1 MSVQR
6 LLLICLVCT
15 GVLLLVAV
23 VVTTPW
29 RPLAEPP
36 GGFTHPDAARDF
48 TAAEIARGRSLAR
61 AARPPAYLS
70 MALSLVVSLVLGLTP
85 AGARIIEAVAR
96 PLGGGWVWRIL
107 LGGLALALIGRLA
120 TLPFAA
126 RLEVV
131 RRRYGLSV
139 QSWGSWWLDLAKG
152 FAMSTGLLLVVVLGL
167 YALIRALPRAG
178 WLLAAGAGALLVVAI
193 SFLYPLVV
201 EPAFNKFH
209 SMPDGELRTSLMQL
223 AERDGVPVRDV
234 LVADASRRT
243 TALNAYVS
251 GFGSTR
257 RIVVYDTTVR
267 DADPREVELIAAHEL
282 GHAKRNDVLHGTLI
296 GAAAL
301 AAGVCALGLLMTCAP
316 LLRRAGADEAGDPRS
331 LALLLAAVAVIGTL
345 AGPGEML
352 ISRRL
357 EARADVH
364 ALDLTRDPA
373 AFIRMQ
379 HSLAVANRSNVTP
392 NPILQFLFASHPS
405 APERIALARDW
416 ERLHGKG

>member
-1 MSVQR
+1 MSVHR
-6 LLLICLVCT
+6 LLLICLICT
-15 GVLLLVAV
+15 GVVLLVAIA
-23 VVTTPW
+23 VTTPW

-36 GGFTHPDAARDF
+36 GGFAHPDAARDF
-48 TAAEIARGRSLAR
+48 TAAEIARGRSLAQ

-85 AGARIIEAVAR
+85 AGARIVEAVAR

-107 LGGLALALIGRLA
+107 LGGLALMLVGRLA

-139 QSWGSWWLDLAKG
+139 QTWGGWWVDLVKS
-152 FAMSTGLLLVVVLGL
+152 FAMSTGLLLVVVLVL

-178 WLLAAGAGALLVVAI
+178 WLIAAAGGALLVVAI
-193 SFLYPLVV
+193 SFLYPLLV

-209 SMPDGELRTSLMQL
+209 SMPDGPLRSSLMQL
-223 AERDGVPVRDV
+223 AERDGVPVEDV
-234 LVADASRRT
+234 LIADASRRT
-243 TALNAYVS
+243 TSLNAYVS

-282 GHAKRNDVLHGTLI
+282 GHAKRDDVLHGTLI
-296 GAAAL
+296 GASAL
-301 AAGVCALGLLMTCAP
+301 AVGVCAVGLLMSWSP
-316 LLRRAGADEAGDPRS
+316 LLRRAGADSAGDPRS
-331 LALLLAAVAVIGTL
+331 LALLLAVVAVLG
-345 AGPGEML
+345 AVSGPGQML

-364 ALDLTRDPA
+364 ALDLTRDPD

-379 HSLAVANRSNVTP
+379 HRLAIVNRSNVTP
-392 NPILQFLFASHPS
+392 NPVLQVLFGSHPS

-416 ERLHGKG
+416 ERLHGQR